1 MKRRA
6 VLVSSMGSAQALP
19 DRPLRFVVPY
29 VPGGSTDTSARI
41 VAEKLAQILGQPVV
55 IENKTGGGKP
65 EAYADIVAREIAKWR
80 QVIKDSPIPAPN

>member
-6 VLVSSMGSAQALP
+6 TLVSSMGSAQALP
-19 DRPLRFVVPY
+19 DRPLRFVVPS

-41 VAEKLAQILGQPVV
+41 VAELAQILGQPVV